1 MVKRIIYSPEAIQNT
16 KQIVLYLKNNWSLIV
31 VNKFI
36 NILREKIKFIKRFPN
51 SCYLIDEQ
59 RGIRRCVLT
68 KQITL
73 YYKIEKTEIRILSL
87 FDSRQHPDKLKFN

>member
-31 VNKFI
+31 ANKFI

-51 SCYLIDEQ
+51 SCY
-59 RGIRRCVLT
+59 
-68 KQITL
+68 
-73 YYKIEKTEIRILSL
+73 
-87 FDSRQHPDKLKFN
+87 